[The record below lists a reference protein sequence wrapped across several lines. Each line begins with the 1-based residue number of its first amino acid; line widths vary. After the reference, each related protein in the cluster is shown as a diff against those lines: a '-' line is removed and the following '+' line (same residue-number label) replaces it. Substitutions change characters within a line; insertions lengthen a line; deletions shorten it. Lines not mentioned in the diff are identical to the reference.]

1 MASTI
6 HRPRFAGACS
16 ARRRVPLPVCLAL
29 YRCLRYLVGPVMA
42 HRLAFSGRG

>member
-29 YRCLRYLVGPVMA
+29 YRCLRHLTGPALA

>member
-6 HRPRFAGACS
+6 HSPRFAGACS
-16 ARRRVPLPVCLAL
+16 ARRRVPLSVCLAL